1 MDRTERF
8 HLIDQMLCNQR
19 VVNRAQFLETLEV
32 SPATFKRD
40 LEYLRDRLMAP
51 IVWDRERRGYC
62 YQQTDGDTQFQ
73 LPGLWF
79 NTSEIQALLSMDSI
93 CFSRRNSKLTMRRG
107 GGPGMSLSKRLRSSL
122 SGTSSG

>member
-19 VVNRAQFLETLEV
+19 IVTRAQFLQALEV

-40 LEYLRDRLMAP
+40 LEYLRDRLAAP
-51 IVWDRERRGYC
+51 IVWDPELRGYR
-62 YQQTDGDTQFQ
+62 YEAGAELEQFQ

-79 NTSEIQALLSMDSI
+79 NTSEIQALPRRRPPPKRARHRAPI
-93 CFSRRNSKLTMRRG
+93 PTNFCVSRR
-107 GGPGMSLSKRLRSSL
+107 
-122 SGTSSG
+122 